1 MEKEIFK
8 TTIADLIE
16 DLIEVESYYKTRVFI
31 IVHNDIILKINELRQ
46 ISFIEMRELEK
57 YELVKWSN
65 DFVIDRNDNKIRTLV
80 IIGK

>member
-1 MEKEIFK
+1 MEKEIFT

-46 ISFIEMRELEK
+46 I
-57 YELVKWSN
+57 
-65 DFVIDRNDNKIRTLV
+65 
-80 IIGK
+80 